1 MTDVDNLKVA
11 VHITVYGQVQG
22 VGFRSFVQSR
32 ALALGVVGW
41 VRNRDEGTVEIWAE
55 GPRDILQRLT
65 QQVQKGPRYG
75 LVTHLG
81 IDWHTPQDTFGEFN
95 IRW

>member
-1 MTDVDNLKVA
+1 MTEVDNAKTA
-11 VHITVYGQVQG
+11 VHIIVHGQVQG
-22 VGFRSFVQSR
+22 GGFRSFVQAR

-55 GPRDILQRLT
+55 GPRDTLQRLT
-65 QQVQKGPRYG
+65 QQVQRGPRYG
-75 LVTHLG
+75 LVSQLD
-81 IDWHTPQDTFGEFN
+81 INWHALKDTFGGFN

>member
-1 MTDVDNLKVA
+1 MTDVDRAKAA
-11 VHITVYGQVQG
+11 VHIIVHGEVQG
-22 VGFRSFVQSR
+22 VGFRSFVQAR

-55 GPRDILQRLT
+55 GPRDTLQRLT
-65 QQVQKGPRYG
+65 QHVQNGPRYG
-75 LVTHLG
+75 LVSHLD
-81 IDWHTPQDTFGEFN
+81 INWYAAKDTYGGFN